1 MDYAMYMNL
10 YTGEL
15 FTPEEAV
22 RVFREEYDGDD
33 DTNCVE
39 FEDIFEGVNFEGVK
53 NNEEV

>member
-1 MDYAMYMNL
+1 MMDYAMYMNL

-22 RVFREEYDGDD
+22 RIFREEYDGDD
-33 DTNCVE
+33 DTNCIE
-39 FEDIFEGVNFEGVK
+39 FEDIFEGVR